1 MPSWSGASRSG
12 RVNKRDMS
20 RVEPYDPEQ
29 LTPAQRELYDEL
41 CSGPRA
47 NPGRPGGPVDAA
59 GHLTGPFNAML
70 HSPAVGGP
78 LQRLGAALRY
88 ESELDDVVRELVILL
103 VAGHADS
110 AFERAAHQRIA
121 RDLGVDEATL
131 AALDRAQV
139 PDAFGEDV
147 HPTAAPALRLAERLL
162 TNRLPDDAEFAALRA
177 ELGDSGIFEV
187 STLVGY
193 YQTIANQLA
202 LFAVE
207 P

>member
-1 MPSWSGASRSG
+1 
-12 RVNKRDMS
+12 MS
-20 RVEPYDPEQ
+20 RVAPYDPDE
-29 LTPAQRELYDEL
+29 LTRAQREVYDEL
-41 CSGPRA
+41 CAGPRT
-47 NPGRPGGPVDAA
+47 NPGRPGGPVDAS
-59 GHLTGPFNAML
+59 GRLTGPFNAML

-103 VAGHADS
+103 VAGHADC
-110 AFERAAHQRIA
+110 AFERAIHQPIA
-121 RDLGVDEATL
+121 RDLGADDETL
-131 AALDRAQV
+131 AALDRSQV
-139 PDAFGEDV
+139 PDAFAGDA
-147 HPTAAPALRLAERLL
+147 HPTAGPALELALRIL
-162 TNRLPDDAEFAALRA
+162 TGRLPDDAEFAALRA
-177 ELGDSGIFEV
+177 ALGDSGIFEV